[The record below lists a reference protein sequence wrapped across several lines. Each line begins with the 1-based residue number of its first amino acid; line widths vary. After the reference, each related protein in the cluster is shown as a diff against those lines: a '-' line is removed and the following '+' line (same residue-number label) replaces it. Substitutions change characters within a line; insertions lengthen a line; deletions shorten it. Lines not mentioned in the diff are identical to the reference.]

1 MPVISHAEVIRFLED
16 MMPLDL
22 CESWDNSG
30 LQIGSGRR
38 RLTGILLCLD
48 VTPAV
53 IERAREAGV
62 SFIFAHHPLLFKP
75 LKSVSIDR
83 YPGNV
88 LAAAAAADLTVYAA
102 HTNLDLVPGG
112 VNDALADTLGLL
124 NVQVLQQTRVVAS
137 FKLVTFVPPD
147 HLNEVADA
155 LFTAG
160 AGVID
165 NYSRCSFST
174 PGIGTFLPS
183 AAAAPFSGT
192 VGEIN
197 EEEEMRLEVVV
208 DECQLD
214 GVLQALH
221 RTHPYETPAY
231 DLLPRANREG
241 VIGFGRVGDLPGS
254 LTAVEIIDLVKERLR
269 VDSVRLI
276 GMSAGAG
283 DGGDVGAA
291 ARAWRVAVCGGSGFG
306 FYPDALRAGVDVY
319 VTGDVRYH
327 EAREAELAGLPVI
340 DAGHFATERP
350 VLPVMA
356 EEFRR
361 FLKRNDADG
370 LPVICDEHETEPWDC
385 R

>member
-1 MPVISHAEVIRFLED
+1 MLVISHAEVIHFLED

-38 RLTGILLCLD
+38 RLSGILLCLD

-75 LKSVSIDR
+75 LKSVHVDR

-88 LAAAAAADLTVYAA
+88 LAAAAAAELTIYTA

-112 VNDALADTLGLL
+112 VNDALADALGLM
-124 NVQVLQQTRVVAS
+124 NVRFLQQTRAVAN
-137 FKLVTFVPPD
+137 FKLVTFVPPG
-147 HLNEVADA
+147 HLDEVADA

-192 VGEIN
+192 VGEVN

-208 DECQLD
+208 DEYQLD
-214 GVLQALH
+214 DVLQALC

-231 DLLPRANREG
+231 DLLPRANRDR
-241 VIGFGRVGDLPGS
+241 VIGFGRVGDLPGT
-254 LTAVEIIDLVKERLR
+254 LTAVELIGLVKERLR
-269 VDSVRLI
+269 VDTVRLI

-283 DGGDVGAA
+283 DGDEGTA
-291 ARAWRVAVCGGSGFG
+291 ARAWKVAVCGGSGFG
-306 FYPDALRAGVDVY
+306 FYRDALRAGVDVY

-370 LPVICDEHETEPWDC
+370 LPVICDEHETEPWEC

>member
-1 MPVISHAEVIRFLED
+1 MPVISHADVIRFLEEL
-16 MMPLDL
+16 MPLDL

-38 RLTGILLCLD
+38 ELTGVLLCLD

-53 IERAREAGV
+53 LDRARQAGA
-62 SFIFAHHPLLFKP
+62 SFIFAHHPLLFRP
-75 LKSVSIDR
+75 LKSVSTDR

-88 LAAAAAADLTVYAA
+88 LAAAVAADLTVYAA

-112 VNDALADTLGLL
+112 VNDALADALGLV
-124 NVQVLQQTRVVAS
+124 NTRVLQRTRAVES

-147 HLNEVADA
+147 HLDEVSDA

-165 NYSRCSFST
+165 SYSRCSFST
-174 PGIGTFLPS
+174 PGIGTFFP
-183 AAAAPFSGT
+183 AADAAPFIGAA
-192 VGEIN
+192 GEAN
-197 EEEEMRLEVVV
+197 EEEEMRLELVV
-208 DECQLD
+208 DEYQVED
-214 GVLQALH
+214 VLQALH

-231 DLLPRANREG
+231 DLLPRANRDRF
-241 VIGFGRVGDLPGS
+241 VGFGRVGEVPGT
-254 LTAVEIIDLVKERLR
+254 LTPAALVDLVKERLG

-276 GMSAGAG
+276 GMPAGAG
-283 DGGDVGAA
+283 NGDEGAA
-291 ARAWRVAVCGGSGFG
+291 ARSWKAAVCGGSGFG
-306 FYPDALRAGVDVY
+306 FYGDALRSGVDVY
-319 VTGDVRYH
+319 ITGDVKYH

-370 LPVICDEHETEPWDC
+370 LPVICDEHEADPWLC